1 MRANVLPDVRRTRLA
16 GRFVWLSIDT
26 EQPRNA
32 VFLERFPIQS
42 YPTFLVIDPRSE
54 EPLLK
59 WLGSA
64 SAKQLEKLLADAR
77 RQGRSGPEAIL
88 ARADRAQA
96 EGRVDDAVPAYL
108 QALAR
113 AGPRWSLR
121 PRAVESLVL
130 ALSSAGQ
137 QQGCAQAARDEAPRL
152 PRGASF
158 ANAVATGLGCALA
171 APADA
176 LWRPGA
182 LSALEPLAREAVA
195 LPGLLA
201 DDRAGLFD
209 ALVDARGVA
218 GDERGAHAI
227 ALRWWAFLED
237 DGRRARTAEARA
249 ALDGMRVAAARACAD
264 PARALPALEASEKEL
279 PADYNPPAR
288 RAALLLDLG
297 RLDEARAA
305 AERALRLAYGPRKL
319 KLYQLAV
326 KVLERQGDRAALAAA
341 LDEALAFAST
351 LPTPQ
356 RDDRVLAA
364 LHARRDQLDGTSQ

>member
-1 MRANVLPDVRRTRLA
+1 MRANVLPDVRRMRRA
-16 GRFVWLSIDT
+16 GRFVWLSIDA

-32 VFLERFPIQS
+32 AFLERFPIQS

-54 EPLLK
+54 EPILK

-64 SAKQLEKLLADAR
+64 SAAQLERLLSDAQLR
-77 RQGRSGPEAIL
+77 RRSGPEAIL

-96 EGRVDDAVPAYL
+96 EGRVDDAVPDYL

-113 AGPRWSLR
+113 AGPRWSRR

-130 ALSSAGQ
+130 ALAGSDR
-137 QQGCAQAARDEAPRL
+137 QQGCAETARDEARRL

-158 ANAVATGLGCALA
+158 ANVVATGLGCALA

-176 LWRPGA
+176 VWRPGA

-209 ALVDARGVA
+209 ALVDARGAA
-218 GDERGAHAI
+218 GDERGAHAL

-237 DGRRARTAEARA
+237 DGRRAKSPEARA

-264 PARALPALEASEKEL
+264 PARALPALQASEKDL

-319 KLYQLAV
+319 KLYQLAAS
-326 KVLERQGDRAALAAA
+326 VLERQGDHAGLAAA
-341 LDEALAFAST
+341 LDEALAFAGT

-356 RDDRVLAA
+356 RDNRVLTA
-364 LHARRDQLDGTSQ
+364 LRTRREQLDETSQ

>member
-32 VFLERFPIQS
+32 AFLERFPIQS

-77 RQGRSGPEAIL
+77 RRRQSGPEAIL
-88 ARADRAQA
+88 ALADRAQA

-108 QALAR
+108 LALAR
-113 AGPRWSLR
+113 AGPRWSRR

-264 PARALPALEASEKEL
+264 PARALPALEASEKAL

-319 KLYQLAV
+319 KLYQLAA
-326 KVLERQGDRAALAAA
+326 KVLERQGDRAALAAT
-341 LDEALAFAST
+341 LDEALAFAGT

-364 LHARRDQLDGTSQ
+364 LRARRDQLDGTSQ

>member
-32 VFLERFPIQS
+32 AFLERFPIAS

-54 EPLLK
+54 LPILK

-64 SAKQLEKLLADAR
+64 SAAQLEKLLADAR
-77 RQGRSGPEAIL
+77 RRWRSGPEAIL

-113 AGPRWSLR
+113 AGPRWSRR

-137 QQGCAQAARDEAPRL
+137 QQGCAETARDDAPRL

-237 DGRRARTAEARA
+237 EGRRARTAEARA

-297 RLDEARAA
+297 RLAEARAA

-341 LDEALAFAST
+341 LDEALAFAGT

-356 RDDRVLAA
+356 RDDRVVAA
-364 LHARRDQLDGTSQ
+364 LRARHEQLDGTSQ